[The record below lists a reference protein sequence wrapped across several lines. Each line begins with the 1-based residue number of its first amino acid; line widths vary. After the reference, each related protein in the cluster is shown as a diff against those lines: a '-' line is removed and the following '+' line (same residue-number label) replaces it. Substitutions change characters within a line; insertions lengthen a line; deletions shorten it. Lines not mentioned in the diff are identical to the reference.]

1 MRKFGDLMGGL
12 GRLGG
17 LRCEPHGQRC
27 GTSESASRTGR
38 DVGRV
43 GWMEVGRKIVYFSG
57 VRRYSRYFIF
67 SNISTFLYR
76 SYIIPILF
84 V

>member
-1 MRKFGDLMGGL
+1 MG
-12 GRLGG
+12 RV
-17 LRCEPHGQRC
+17 RQ
-27 GTSESASRTGR
+27 
-38 DVGRV
+38 VGRV
-43 GWMEVGRKIVYFSG
+43 GQVGQVGRVELGRKIVYFSG

-67 SNISTFLYR
+67 SNISTFLYC

>member
-1 MRKFGDLMGGL
+1 MAANCWISGKNRRAEKTGRAGIGG
-12 GRLGG
+12 
-17 LRCEPHGQRC
+17 
-27 GTSESASRTGR
+27 SASRTGR

-57 VRRYSRYFIF
+57 VRRYSRYLIF
-67 SNISTFLYR
+67 SNILVFLYR
-76 SYIIPILF
+76 SYSVPILF

>member
-17 LRCEPHGQRC
+17 LRCEPHRERC

-43 GWMEVGRKIVYFSG
+43 EVESKIVYFS
-57 VRRYSRYFIF
+57 
-67 SNISTFLYR
+67 
-76 SYIIPILF
+76 
-84 V
+84 

>member
-1 MRKFGDLMGGL
+1 MRKFGNLMGGL

-17 LRCEPHGQRC
+17 LRCEPHRQRC

-43 GWMEVGRKIVYFSG
+43 EVGRKIVYFSG
-57 VRRYSRYFIF
+57 IGRYGRYLIF
-67 SNISTFLYR
+67 SNISIFLYR